1 VLDRMMRSFDFHASA
16 LRLRADRQ
24 SLLASNIANA
34 DTPNYKAR
42 DFDFSLALAQT
53 ESAKV
58 LSQESAGDSEK
69 TKATLVMARST
80 TEHFSREAG
89 KGLAPAGNAHYSNEA
104 GYRNAVQASMDGNTV
119 DMDRE
124 RANFLDN
131 SLRYESTLRFMNS
144 NLRQML
150 SAIKGD

>member
-1 VLDRMMRSFDFHASA
+1 MLDRMMRRFDFHASA
-16 LRLRADRQ
+16 LHLRAERQ

-34 DTPNYKAR
+34 DTPNYRAR
-42 DFDFSLALAQT
+42 DFDFSQALAQT
-53 ESAKV
+53 ESAKA
-58 LSQESAGDSEK
+58 LPQESAGGSERAHGALAMK
-69 TKATLVMARST
+69 RST
-80 TEHFSREAG
+80 TGHFSREASN
-89 KGLAPAGNAHYSNEA
+89 GLTQTGNVRGSNAA
-104 GYRNAVQASMDGNTV
+104 GYRNAQQASMDGNTV